1 MSERKFPHSKWVW
14 EHLNGAKKE
23 EFMERKDYTYI
34 VFIWP
39 HCTFLFF
46 MNKMSHSFM
55 IKYSKPPIQIAGTDL
70 FRKFVE
76 KHIKMI

>member
-1 MSERKFPHSKWVW
+1 
-14 EHLNGAKKE
+14 
-23 EFMERKDYTYI
+23 MERKDYTYI